1 MCTWLVASGE
11 EERMRNTNKI
21 NEIKKNTLEGSVK
34 GDFFYRQLIDKIIE
48 KVPYRGVA
56 QIASAT
62 GFTRSALSQRLSKDD
77 TSFMAGDMLC
87 ALLAFFKAEIFFPG
101 EDKPISI
108 DKPHDAEIDRLTKLC
123 DSQQKTID
131 QQARLIEILLEAK
144 ETTAGTG
151 KYE

>member
-1 MCTWLVASGE
+1 
-11 EERMRNTNKI
+11 MRNTNKI

-34 GDFFYRQLIDKIIE
+34 GDFFYRQLVDKIIE

-123 DSQQKTID
+123 DSQQKTIN

-144 ETTAGTG
+144 ENPAGAG
-151 KYE
+151 KGEYGER